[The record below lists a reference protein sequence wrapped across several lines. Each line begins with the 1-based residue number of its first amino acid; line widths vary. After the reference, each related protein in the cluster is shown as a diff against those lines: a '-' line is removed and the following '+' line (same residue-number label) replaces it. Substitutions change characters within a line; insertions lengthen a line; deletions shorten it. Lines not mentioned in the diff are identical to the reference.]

1 MTTTY
6 AEKAARKAALMAK
19 TGTAQLIV
27 TALKLENAK
36 GADERLAYTWALSE
50 LAKRA
55 GLITPAEEP
64 EFDRIVG
71 ATGSRIAALLHL
83 RPALLRSYAASQP
96 GYPDLPPVYD
106 LPIHNPQV

>member
-27 TALKLENAK
+27 TALKLEKSAS
-36 GADERLAYTWALSE
+36 ADERLAYTWALSE

-55 GLITPAEEP
+55 GLITAAEEP
-64 EFDRIVG
+64 EFDRIVE
-71 ATGSRIAALLHL
+71 ATGSRTAALLAL

-96 GYPDLPPVYD
+96 GYPDLPSVYK
-106 LPIHNPQV
+106 LPL